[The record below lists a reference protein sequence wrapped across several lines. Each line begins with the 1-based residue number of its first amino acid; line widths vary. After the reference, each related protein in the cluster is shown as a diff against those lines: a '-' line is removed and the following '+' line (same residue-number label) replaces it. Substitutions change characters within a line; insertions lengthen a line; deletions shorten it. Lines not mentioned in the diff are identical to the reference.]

1 MIEDE
6 LHGWKFIAE
15 NLSVD
20 APEKSVYPLIYKMR
34 QSERIELKIRSE
46 KLKKS
51 KHYKAE
57 KLLEEKK

>member
-6 LHGWKFIAE
+6 LHGWEFIAE

-34 QSERIELKIRSE
+34 QSERIELKIRNE
-46 KLKKS
+46 KLKKR
-51 KHYKAE
+51 HYKAE

>member
-6 LHGWKFIAE
+6 LHGWEFIAE

-34 QSERIELKIRSE
+34 QSERIELKIKSE
-46 KLKKS
+46 KLKKN
-51 KHYKAE
+51 K
-57 KLLEEKK
+57 